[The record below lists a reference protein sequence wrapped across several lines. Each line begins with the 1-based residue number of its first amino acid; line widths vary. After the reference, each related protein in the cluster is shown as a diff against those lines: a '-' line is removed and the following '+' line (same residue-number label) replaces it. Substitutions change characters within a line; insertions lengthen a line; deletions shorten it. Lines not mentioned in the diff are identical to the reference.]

1 MYLLNAKF
9 ESQNNCKSVKARILN
24 SSHPIF
30 KSLYNLN
37 LQNNS
42 LINIA
47 MTHKTDT
54 VFNNK
59 QEYLKNLLIELDDNK
74 QGEYL
79 LIREIGQGK
88 LILWNDGHSYNL
100 GRLVV

>member
-1 MYLLNAKF
+1 
-9 ESQNNCKSVKARILN
+9 
-24 SSHPIF
+24 
-30 KSLYNLN
+30 
-37 LQNNS
+37 
-42 LINIA
+42 

-79 LIREIGQGK
+79 LIREIWQGK
-88 LILWNDGHSYNL
+88 LILWNEILKNNANVHIRGIEK
-100 GRLVV
+100 GV

>member
-88 LILWNDGHSYNL
+88 LILWNAGHSYNL

>member
-1 MYLLNAKF
+1 
-9 ESQNNCKSVKARILN
+9 
-24 SSHPIF
+24 
-30 KSLYNLN
+30 
-37 LQNNS
+37 
-42 LINIA
+42 

-79 LIREIGQGK
+79 LIREIWQGK